1 MDRVAVY
8 PLVRQDKM
16 INTLEWTWNDGW
28 ILMSLFLTRDV
39 NGTLLKDIIAAADA
53 TNHAIPTPKE
63 LSRALS
69 KFIQCELIST
79 IDDRYLISP
88 EFMTDIQKANEGKG
102 GLFQAPEKGL
112 KWLKKS
118 GLTIK
123 NGKKIELTDE
133 EVHSAYQAYIQAIH
147 KRKNA

>member
-1 MDRVAVY
+1 
-8 PLVRQDKM
+8 M
-16 INTLEWTWNDGW
+16 IKTLEWTWNDGW
-28 ILMSLFLTRDV
+28 ILMSMFLTRDAD
-39 NGTLLKDIIAAADA
+39 GTPLKDIIAAADA

-69 KFIQCELIST
+69 KFVQCELISASA
-79 IDDRYLISP
+79 DRYLISA
-88 EFMTDIQKANEGKG
+88 EFIPGIQTAIEGKG
-102 GLFQAPEKGL
+102 GLFQAPEKGI

-123 NGKKIELTDE
+123 NDKKIELTDE
-133 EVHSAYQAYIQAIH
+133 EVHSAYQAYIKAIH